1 MPLVYF
7 YSYDLLKVI
16 CYLAVG
22 FISPLAFYSL
32 DGIGLGLLFSCAVE
46 SAIEIP
52 QALLHDGHAFHWYEM
67 AAKLCL
73 IATGFAV
80 ALEWRCEQKAA
91 AKAARARSNE
101 VFLQILGVKFFTGN
115 ASQAVDRM
123 VCDGGLLVAPAAP
136 ALKDLESNRGYRE
149 ALLQAD
155 LAITDSAFMVMIWN
169 HIGRDTIP
177 RVSGL
182 AYLRAFLSRPEIR
195 EPGAT
200 FWIMAGNDSAQRN
213 AEWLRANGLPLS
225 SEDMYI
231 APMYKEISDPELLD
245 RLREKHPRHIVVTIG
260 GGKQELLGLY
270 LKQNLEFFPGI
281 HCIGAAIAFLS
292 GDQVHIPV
300 WASRSRFFIWGG
312 LFRCI
317 LCDPRRYA
325 GRYWSARALL
335 PLMLR
340 YRQELPGTTSGRIPW
355 PVLIRHALAEVLDRP
370 ETISAGRLLLA
381 SRL

>member
-1 MPLVYF
+1 
-7 YSYDLLKVI
+7 
-16 CYLAVG
+16 
-22 FISPLAFYSL
+22 
-32 DGIGLGLLFSCAVE
+32 
-46 SAIEIP
+46 
-52 QALLHDGHAFHWYEM
+52 M
-67 AAKLCL
+67 AAKIGL

-80 ALEWRCEQKAA
+80 ALGWRCEQKAA
-91 AKAARARSNE
+91 ARAARAKSNE

-149 ALLQAD
+149 ALLKAD

-169 HIGRDTIP
+169 RIGGETIP

-213 AEWLRANGLPLS
+213 AEWLRSNGLPLS
-225 SEDMYI
+225 PGDMYI

-245 RLREKHPRHIVVTIG
+245 RLREKRPRHIVVTIG
-260 GGKQELLGLY
+260 GGKQEILGLY
-270 LKQNLEFFPGI
+270 LKQNLEFSPGI

-300 WASRSRFFIWGG
+300 WADRFYLGW
-312 LFRCI
+312 LFRI
-317 LCDPRRYA
+317 IHDPRRYA

-340 YRQELPGTTSGRIPW
+340 YRQELPGAATGRIPW
-355 PVLIRHALAEVLDRP
+355 PVLIRHALAEALDRP
-370 ETISAGRLLLA
+370 ESISAGRQLLT